1 MENFFCIFA
10 KFQQSLDLAI
20 DRRGIP
26 KWGPFGTYSSFPF
39 CGESGI
45 QSYPTACIQP
55 THIPTL
61 PFKSYSDPFDTE
73 SLALNP
79 LAMQSQKKTPPDLY
93 SKTDSELFFRVGELN
108 IAQHL
113 LKVSQVA
120 AIVVIIV

>member
-1 MENFFCIFA
+1 M
-10 KFQQSLDLAI
+10 
-20 DRRGIP
+20 
-26 KWGPFGTYSSFPF
+26 GTFSSFPF

-93 SKTDSELFFRVGELN
+93 SKTDSELFYRVGELN
-108 IAQHL
+108 IAQNL
-113 LKVSQVA
+113 LKVAQVA